1 MKTKERLLFFILPSA
16 AIVVFIFLVIMGAM
30 SYEGGHRLDLNSEG
44 YSFSNNYLSDL
55 GRIKT
60 VAGMDNS
67 IPFYCFNSAL
77 IILSVVFSFYFLF
90 LPSVYDES
98 IEIQN
103 IARVG
108 SVFGFLASL
117 CFAGVAYTPADLFI
131 DAHIFFADWLFRLMN
146 LTIVFYAI
154 TYIMMKKNYF
164 IFSFIF
170 GIVAL
175 VVTAHIILSDF
186 GLARLF
192 NEPHTIRVLSQ
203 KAATIALII
212 SVPLMTI
219 YNQKRLSSHPID
231 LRIFALKNY

>member
-67 IPFYCFNSAL
+67 IPFYCFNIAL

-108 SVFGFLASL
+108 SVFGFLASI

-175 VVTAHIILSDF
+175 VVTAHIVLSDF
-186 GLARLF
+186 GLARF
-192 NEPHTIRVLSQ
+192 FYEPHTVRVLSQ

>member
-1 MKTKERLLFFILPSA
+1 MKTKERLLFFILPST
-16 AIVVFIFLVIMGAM
+16 AIVLFILLVMLGAM

-60 VAGMDNS
+60 VGGMDNS
-67 IPFYCFNSAL
+67 IPFYCFNGAL

-98 IEIQN
+98 TEIQN
-103 IARVG
+103 ISRVG
-108 SVFGFLASL
+108 SIFGFLASI

-131 DAHIFFADWLFRLMN
+131 EAHIFFADWLFRLMN
-146 LTIVFYAI
+146 LTIVFYAV
-154 TYIMMKKNYF
+154 TYILMKRNYF

-170 GIVAL
+170 GVVAL
-175 VVTAHIILSDF
+175 VVTAHIVLSDF
-186 GLARLF
+186 GLARFF
-192 NEPHTIRVLSQ
+192 NEPHTVRVLSQ

-219 YNQKRLSSHPID
+219 YNQKRLSSHPII

>member
-1 MKTKERLLFFILPSA
+1 MKSKERLLFFILPSA
-16 AIVVFIFLVIMGAM
+16 AIVVFIFLVIIGAM
-30 SYEGGHRLDLNSEG
+30 SYEGGHRLDLDSEG

-55 GRIKT
+55 GRIQT

-77 IILSVVFSFYFLF
+77 IILSVIFSFYFLF

-103 IARVG
+103 IARIG
-108 SVFGFLASL
+108 SFFGFLASI

-154 TYIMMKKNYF
+154 TYIMMKNNYF

-175 VVTAHIILSDF
+175 VVTTHIFLSDF
-186 GLARLF
+186 GLARFF
-192 NEPHTIRVLSQ
+192 NEPHTVRVLSQ